1 MRPAL
6 CLDQAMIWENWIGR
20 RAENSDWLTP
30 SILARFCATLDQPA
44 SAEAAPQGIHW
55 CLCLP
60 DAPTAILGPDG
71 HPLREESEDSFMP
84 PVPMPRRM
92 WAASDIKFLSPI
104 HSGAQIRKSSS
115 IASIKEKTGS
125 SGHLMFVDVTHDSYA
140 DDVHAVSETQ
150 SIVFREAAA
159 PSSAAPAPAAPTAT
173 TPPDLSEWQWHR
185 EILPSSALLF
195 RYSALTFNSHRIHYD
210 LPYTR
215 DEEGYAGLV
224 VHGPLTATLL
234 MDLAQRH
241 LGVNGMKSFKMRA
254 QSPAFVDQPLHLVGK
269 EKSAEEGGGYALAAL
284 GPDGRTVMAATVT

>member
-1 MRPAL
+1 M
-6 CLDQAMIWENWIGR
+6 GR
-20 RAENSDWLTP
+20 RAESSDWLTP
-30 SILARFCATLDQPA
+30 SALARFCATLDQTA
-44 SAEAAPQGIHW
+44 CVEAAPQGIHW

-71 HPLREESEDSFMP
+71 HPLRQESDDSFMP
-84 PVPMPRRM
+84 PVPLPRRM
-92 WAASDIKFLSPI
+92 WAASDVRFLSPI
-104 HSGAQIRKSSS
+104 HSGAHIRKIST
-115 IASIKEKTGS
+115 IASIKEKNGA
-125 SGHLMFVDVTHDSYA
+125 SGKLMFVDVQHDSYA
-140 DDVHAVSETQ
+140 DETHAVSETQ

-159 PSSAAPAPAAPTAT
+159 PSGNAPAPAAPKEVS
-173 TPPDLSEWQWHR
+173 PPDLSAWQWHR

-241 LGVNGMKSFKMRA
+241 LGLNGMQSFQMRA
-254 QSPAFVDQPLHLVGK
+254 MSPAYVDQPLHLVGK
-269 EKSAEEGGGYALAAL
+269 ERPAEDGGGYSLAAL